1 MGRLRRSIA
10 LHRLLLIAAVFASW
24 EAAAQARWLDAAF
37 VSRPSEV
44 LSALGG
50 MAANE
55 RLVAAAG
62 VTATQIVYAFALAAC
77 VGILLGAAIGLSTF
91 AYRTFGPVILLLFGL
106 PKMVMLPLFILFFG
120 IGIVSKSVF
129 AFSLGVFPILLN
141 VMAGVRMV
149 DPTLLAAAES
159 MGASRVD
166 MVFKVVLPSAL
177 PTVIT
182 GLRLGMSQ
190 TVLGV
195 LLAELYGAS
204 TGIGFFV
211 AQYTQSFK
219 SAQVFALF
227 FVVASLA
234 ILVNEG
240 LRVLEVRAG
249 QWREEN
255 AAEAVV

>member
-1 MGRLRRSIA
+1 MAIGYLVGRSRYAVLV
-10 LHRLLLIAAVFASW
+10 LEPLLAGVFA
-24 EAAAQARWLDAAF
+24 
-37 VSRPSEV
+37 VP
-44 LSALGG
+44 
-50 MAANE
+50 
-55 RLVAAAG
+55 LV
-62 VTATQIVYAFALAAC
+62 VF
-77 VGILLGAAIGLSTF
+77 
-91 AYRTFGPVILLLFGL
+91 
-106 PKMVMLPLFILFFG
+106 LPLFILFFG